1 MLKFLKEAAVYNFEH
16 EGLRFVG
23 LAHDSH
29 VVCRVT
35 KDALLACTDADDAS
49 ATELMDIFDR
59 YRHLF
64 EDIAIL
70 EHAAGA
76 RDEINIDRFHLEQP
90 VMRTNFDTARALT

>member
-1 MLKFLKEAAVYNFEH
+1 MLKFLREAAVYNFDQG
-16 EGLRFVG
+16 GLRFMGV
-23 LAHDSH
+23 AHDNH

-35 KDALLACTDADDAS
+35 KEALLACTDADDAS
-49 ATELMDIFDR
+49 AAELMDIFDR

-70 EHAAGA
+70 EHAAGV

-90 VMRTNFDTARALT
+90 VMRINFGAARALA

>member
-1 MLKFLKEAAVYNFEH
+1 M
-16 EGLRFVG
+16 
-23 LAHDSH
+23 
-29 VVCRVT
+29 T
-35 KDALLACTDADDAS
+35 KDGFIRNNRGICDGQDLPRDM
-49 ATELMDIFDR
+49 LMDIFDR

>member
-1 MLKFLKEAAVYNFEH
+1 MLKFLNEAAVYNFDQ

-49 ATELMDIFDR
+49 ATELMEIFAR
-59 YRHLF
+59 YRHVF

-70 EHAAGA
+70 EHAAGT

-90 VMRTNFDTARALT
+90 IMRHAFEAARAVA